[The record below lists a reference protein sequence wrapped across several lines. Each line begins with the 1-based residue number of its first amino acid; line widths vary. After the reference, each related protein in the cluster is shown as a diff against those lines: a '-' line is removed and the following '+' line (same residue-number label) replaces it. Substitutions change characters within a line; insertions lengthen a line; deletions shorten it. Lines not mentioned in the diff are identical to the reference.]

1 MPGSFLLGLLELGD
15 VFSKGV
21 GPQGGKRQR
30 YSEGALPVCIDM
42 FVSVFV
48 LFKDGEI
55 HIILYSHHIIIYIIY
70 AKGNQVI

>member
-21 GPQGGKRQR
+21 GPQGGKR
-30 YSEGALPVCIDM
+30 YSEGVLPVCIDV

-48 LFKDGEI
+48 LFMERY
-55 HIILYSHHIIIYIIY
+55 ILYLYQIIIITII
-70 AKGNQVI
+70 VITCNKKT